1 MKILIAIL
9 FCMGT
14 AYADIDQLYDQLD
27 QIYRID
33 SYTMW
38 PTRFEEEFTKPFWYS
53 LLVTDPPESGTSG
66 WFAVKLSFDAI
77 VQGEPILPYIQRE
90 LEAAA
95 ADIERRAN
103 AKKAKKVE

>member
-1 MKILIAIL
+1 MKVLIAIL

-27 QIYRID
+27 QIYQID

-53 LLVTDPPESGTSG
+53 LLVTDPPEIGTSG
-66 WFAVKLSFDAI
+66 WFAVKLSLDSM
-77 VQGEPILPYIQRE
+77 VRGEPILPYIRRE

-95 ADIERRAN
+95 ADKAN
-103 AKKAKKVE
+103 REEAAELLY